1 MIDYQRNQYIVITLD
16 GLTIIKA
23 VDDEEAAWS
32 ALDISQDQSSPL
44 IDVIPYD

>member
-1 MIDYQRNQYIVITLD
+1 MINSQRNQYIVVTLD

-23 VDDEEAAWS
+23 IDDEEAAYV
-32 ALDISQDQSSPL
+32 ALAISQDQSSPL